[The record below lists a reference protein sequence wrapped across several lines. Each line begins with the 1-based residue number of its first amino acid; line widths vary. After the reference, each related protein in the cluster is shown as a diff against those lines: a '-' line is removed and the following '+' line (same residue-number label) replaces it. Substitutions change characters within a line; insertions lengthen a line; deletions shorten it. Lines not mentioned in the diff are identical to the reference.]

1 MGRKRKGDPVNGWI
15 IVDKPTG
22 IGSTPVVNQVRRAFN
37 AQKAGHGG
45 TLDPFASGVL
55 PVALGEATKTMA
67 HIVDGLKTYEF
78 TIAWGVE
85 TDTLDI
91 DGQVTATSPARPDR
105 AAIEAALPAFI
116 GIIEQIPPAYSAI
129 KVDGRRAYD
138 IARKAVGEGL
148 DSLPELD
155 SRPVVIDRLELRD
168 ADAGSATFFVAC
180 GKGTYIR
187 SLARDFA
194 VALGTVGHVSRLRR
208 LSVGPFDESDAISLA
223 FLEKLEHSAAAF
235 EHLKPVTSALDDIPA
250 LPVSAGEAAKLRH
263 GQTLPALSPAAEA
276 RFVEVVSAGTGVAIA
291 GSVPVALVSVKA
303 GQLHPLRVF
312 NL

>member
-1 MGRKRKGDPVNGWI
+1 MASRKGNPVHGWVI
-15 IVDKPTG
+15 LDKPEELSSSRAVG
-22 IGSTPVVNQVRRAFN
+22 IVRRVFN
-37 AQKAGHGG
+37 AAKAGHGG
-45 TLDPFASGVL
+45 TLDPLATGIL
-55 PVALGEATKTMA
+55 PIALGEATKTVSFAMHGA
-67 HIVDGLKTYEF
+67 KSYEF
-78 TIAWGVE
+78 TLQFGSQTS
-85 TDTLDI
+85 TDDREGEVI
-91 DGQVTATSPARPDR
+91 ATSERLPER
-105 AAIEAALPAFI
+105 AAIEAALPGFTGEI
-116 GIIEQIPPAYSAI
+116 DQRPPIFSAI

-138 IARKAVGEGL
+138 IARNAVADGL
-148 DSLPELD
+148 DSLPELE
-155 SRPVVIDRLELRD
+155 SRPVVVDRLKLRD

-187 SLARDFA
+187 SLARDLA

-208 LSVGPFDESDAISLA
+208 LSVGPFDESNAISLA

-263 GQTLPALSPAAEA
+263 GQTLPALSPATGA
-276 RFVEVVSAGTGVAIA
+276 RFAEIVAAGTGVAIA

>member
-1 MGRKRKGDPVNGWI
+1 MASRKGNPVHGWVI
-15 IVDKPTG
+15 LDKPEELSSSRAVG
-22 IGSTPVVNQVRRAFN
+22 IVRRVFN
-37 AQKAGHGG
+37 AAKAGHGG
-45 TLDPFASGVL
+45 TLDPLATGIL
-55 PVALGEATKTMA
+55 PIALGEATKTVSFAMHGA
-67 HIVDGLKTYEF
+67 KSYEF
-78 TIAWGVE
+78 TLQFGSQTS
-85 TDTLDI
+85 TDDREGEVI
-91 DGQVTATSPARPDR
+91 ATSDNRPER
-105 AAIEAALPAFI
+105 AAIEAALPGFTGEI
-116 GIIEQIPPAYSAI
+116 DQRPPIFSAI

-138 IARKAVGEGL
+138 IARKAVADGL
-148 DSLPELD
+148 DSLPELE
-155 SRPVVIDRLELRD
+155 SRPVVVDRLELRD

-187 SLARDFA
+187 SLARDLA

-263 GQTLPALSPAAEA
+263 GQTLPALSPAAGA
-276 RFVEVVSAGTGVAIA
+276 RFAEIVAAGTGVAIA

>member
-1 MGRKRKGDPVNGWI
+1 MASRKGNPVHGWVI
-15 IVDKPTG
+15 LDKPEELSSSRAVG
-22 IGSTPVVNQVRRAFN
+22 IVRRVFN
-37 AQKAGHGG
+37 AAKAGHGG
-45 TLDPFASGVL
+45 TLDPLATGIL
-55 PVALGEATKTMA
+55 PIALGEATKTVSFAMHGA
-67 HIVDGLKTYEF
+67 KSYEF
-78 TIAWGVE
+78 TLQFGSQTS
-85 TDTLDI
+85 TDDREGEVI
-91 DGQVTATSPARPDR
+91 ATSNNRPER
-105 AAIEAALPAFI
+105 AAIEAALPGFTGEI
-116 GIIEQIPPAYSAI
+116 DQRPPIFSAI

-138 IARKAVGEGL
+138 IARNAVADGP
-148 DSLPELD
+148 DSLPKLE
-155 SRPVVIDRLELRD
+155 SRPVVVDRLELRD

-187 SLARDFA
+187 SLARDLA

-263 GQTLPALSPAAEA
+263 GQTLPALSPAAGA
-276 RFVEVVSAGTGVAIA
+276 RFAEIVAAGTGVAIA
-291 GSVPVALVSVKA
+291 GSVPVALVFVKA

>member
-1 MGRKRKGDPVNGWI
+1 MASRKGNPVHGWVI
-15 IVDKPTG
+15 LDKPEELSSSRAVG
-22 IGSTPVVNQVRRAFN
+22 IVRRVFN
-37 AQKAGHGG
+37 AAKAGHGG
-45 TLDPFASGVL
+45 TLDPLATGIL
-55 PVALGEATKTMA
+55 PIALGEATKTVSFAMHGA
-67 HIVDGLKTYEF
+67 KSYEF
-78 TIAWGVE
+78 TLQFGSQTS
-85 TDTLDI
+85 TDDREGEVI
-91 DGQVTATSPARPDR
+91 ATSDNRPER
-105 AAIEAALPAFI
+105 AAIEAALPGFTGEI
-116 GIIEQIPPAYSAI
+116 DQRPPIFSAI

-138 IARKAVGEGL
+138 IARNAVADGL
-148 DSLPELD
+148 DSLPKLE
-155 SRPVVIDRLELRD
+155 SRPVVVDRLELRD

-187 SLARDFA
+187 SLARDLA

-263 GQTLPALSPAAEA
+263 GQTLSALSLAAEA
-276 RFVEVVSAGTGVAIA
+276 RFAEIVAAGTGVAIA

>member
-1 MGRKRKGDPVNGWI
+1 MASRKGNPVHGWVI
-15 IVDKPTG
+15 LDKPEELSSSRAVG
-22 IGSTPVVNQVRRAFN
+22 IVRRVFN
-37 AQKAGHGG
+37 AAKAGHGG
-45 TLDPFASGVL
+45 TLDPLATGIL
-55 PVALGEATKTMA
+55 PIALGEATKTVSFAMHGA
-67 HIVDGLKTYEF
+67 KSYEF
-78 TIAWGVE
+78 TLQFGSQTS
-85 TDTLDI
+85 TDDREGEVI
-91 DGQVTATSPARPDR
+91 ATSDNRPER
-105 AAIEAALPAFI
+105 AAIEAALPGFTGEI
-116 GIIEQIPPAYSAI
+116 DQRPPIFSAI

-138 IARKAVGEGL
+138 IARKAVADGL
-148 DSLPELD
+148 DSLPELE
-155 SRPVVIDRLELRD
+155 SRPVVVDRLELRD

-187 SLARDFA
+187 SLARDLA

-276 RFVEVVSAGTGVAIA
+276 RCGSRLGRNRGGDRRQRSRGAGLCKGRTAASAAC
-291 GSVPVALVSVKA
+291 
-303 GQLHPLRVF
+303 F
-312 NL
+312 

>member
-1 MGRKRKGDPVNGWI
+1 MASRKGNPVHGWVI
-15 IVDKPTG
+15 LDKPEGLSSSRAVG
-22 IGSTPVVNQVRRAFN
+22 IVRSVFN
-37 AQKAGHGG
+37 AAKAGHGG
-45 TLDPFASGVL
+45 TLDPLATGIL
-55 PVALGEATKTMA
+55 PIALGEATKTVSFAMHGA
-67 HIVDGLKTYEF
+67 KSYEF
-78 TIAWGVE
+78 TLQFGSQTS
-85 TDTLDI
+85 TDDREGEVI
-91 DGQVTATSPARPDR
+91 ATSDNRPQT
-105 AAIEAALPAFI
+105 AAIEAALAGFTGEI
-116 GIIEQIPPAYSAI
+116 NQRPPIFSAI

-138 IARKAVGEGL
+138 IARKAVADGL
-148 DSLPELD
+148 DSLPELE

-187 SLARDFA
+187 SLARDLA

-208 LSVGPFDESDAISLA
+208 LSVGPFDESNAISLA

-250 LPVSAGEAAKLRH
+250 LPVSTGEAAKLRH
-263 GQTLPALSPAAEA
+263 GQTLPALSPAAAA
-276 RFVEVVSAGTGVAIA
+276 RFAEVVAAGTGVAIA
-291 GSVPVALVSVKA
+291 GSIPVALVSVKT

>member
-1 MGRKRKGDPVNGWI
+1 MASRKGNPVHGWVI
-15 IVDKPTG
+15 LDKPEELSSSRAVG
-22 IGSTPVVNQVRRAFN
+22 IVRRVFN
-37 AQKAGHGG
+37 AAKAGHGG
-45 TLDPFASGVL
+45 TLDPLATGIL
-55 PVALGEATKTMA
+55 PIALGEATKTVSFAMHGA
-67 HIVDGLKTYEF
+67 KSYEF
-78 TIAWGVE
+78 TLQFGSQTS
-85 TDTLDI
+85 TDDREGKVI
-91 DGQVTATSPARPDR
+91 ATSDNRPER
-105 AAIEAALPAFI
+105 AAIEAALPGFTGEI
-116 GIIEQIPPAYSAI
+116 DQRPPIFSAI

-138 IARKAVGEGL
+138 IARNAVADGL
-148 DSLPELD
+148 NNLPELV
-155 SRPVVIDRLELRD
+155 SRPVVVNKLELRH

-187 SLARDFA
+187 SLARDLA

-250 LPVSAGEAAKLRH
+250 LPVSAGEAARLRH
-263 GQTLPALSPAAEA
+263 GQNLPALSPVAEA
-276 RFVEVVSAGTGVAIA
+276 RFAEVVSAGTGGAIA
-291 GSVPVALVSVKA
+291 GSVPVALVRVKA

>member
-1 MGRKRKGDPVNGWI
+1 MASRKGNPVHGWVI
-15 IVDKPTG
+15 LDKPEELSSSRAVG
-22 IGSTPVVNQVRRAFN
+22 IVRRVFN
-37 AQKAGHGG
+37 AAKAGHGG
-45 TLDPFASGVL
+45 TLDPLATGIL
-55 PVALGEATKTMA
+55 PIALGEATKTASFAMRGA
-67 HIVDGLKTYEF
+67 KSYEF
-78 TIAWGVE
+78 TVQFGSQTS
-85 TDTLDI
+85 TDDREGEVI
-91 DGQVTATSPARPDR
+91 ATSDNRPER
-105 AAIEAALPAFI
+105 AAIEAALPGFTGEI
-116 GIIEQIPPAYSAI
+116 DQRPPIFSAI
-129 KVDGRRAYD
+129 KVHGRRAYD
-138 IARKAVGEGL
+138 IARNALADGL
-148 DSLPELD
+148 ESLPELE
-155 SRPVVIDRLELRD
+155 SRPVMVDRLELRD

-187 SLARDFA
+187 SLARDLA

-250 LPVSAGEAAKLRH
+250 LAVSAGEAVKLRH
-263 GQTLPALSPAAEA
+263 GQTLPALSSAAKA
-276 RFVEVVSAGTGVAIA
+276 RFAEIVEAGTGVAIA

>member
-1 MGRKRKGDPVNGWI
+1 MASRKGNPVHGWVI
-15 IVDKPTG
+15 LDKPEELSSSRAVG
-22 IGSTPVVNQVRRAFN
+22 IVRRVFN
-37 AQKAGHGG
+37 AAKAGHGG
-45 TLDPFASGVL
+45 TLDPLATGIL
-55 PVALGEATKTMA
+55 PIALGEATKTVSFAMHGA
-67 HIVDGLKTYEF
+67 KSYEF
-78 TIAWGVE
+78 TLQFGSQTS
-85 TDTLDI
+85 TDDREGEVI
-91 DGQVTATSPARPDR
+91 ATSDNRPER
-105 AAIEAALPAFI
+105 AAIEAALPGFTGEI
-116 GIIEQIPPAYSAI
+116 DQRPPIFSAI

-138 IARKAVGEGL
+138 IARNAVADGL
-148 DSLPELD
+148 DSLPELEL
-155 SRPVVIDRLELRD
+155 RPVVVHRLELRN

-187 SLARDFA
+187 SLARDLA

-223 FLEKLEHSAAAF
+223 FLEKLEHSSAAF

-250 LPVSAGEAAKLRH
+250 IPVSAGEAAKLRH

-276 RFVEVVSAGTGVAIA
+276 RFAEIVVAGTGVAIA

>member
-1 MGRKRKGDPVNGWI
+1 MASRKGNPVHGWVI
-15 IVDKPTG
+15 LDKPEELSSSRAVG
-22 IGSTPVVNQVRRAFN
+22 IVRRVFN
-37 AQKAGHGG
+37 AAKAGHGG
-45 TLDPFASGVL
+45 TLDPLATGIL
-55 PVALGEATKTMA
+55 PIALGEATKTVSFAMHGA
-67 HIVDGLKTYEF
+67 KSYEF
-78 TIAWGVE
+78 TLQFGSQTS
-85 TDTLDI
+85 TDDREGEVI
-91 DGQVTATSPARPDR
+91 ATSDNRPER
-105 AAIEAALPAFI
+105 AAIEAALPGFTGEI
-116 GIIEQIPPAYSAI
+116 DQRPPIFSAI

-138 IARKAVGEGL
+138 IARKAVADGL
-148 DSLPELD
+148 DSLPELE
-155 SRPVVIDRLELRD
+155 SRPVVVDRLELRD

-187 SLARDFA
+187 SLARDLA

-263 GQTLPALSPAAEA
+263 GQTLPALSPAAAA
-276 RFVEVVSAGTGVAIA
+276 RFAEVVSAGTGVAIA

>member
-1 MGRKRKGDPVNGWI
+1 MASRKGNPVHGWVI
-15 IVDKPTG
+15 LDKPEELSSSRAVG
-22 IGSTPVVNQVRRAFN
+22 IVRRVFN
-37 AQKAGHGG
+37 AAKAGHGG
-45 TLDPFASGVL
+45 TLDPLATGIL
-55 PVALGEATKTMA
+55 PIALGEATKTVSFAMHGA
-67 HIVDGLKTYEF
+67 KSYEF
-78 TIAWGVE
+78 TLQFGSQTS
-85 TDTLDI
+85 TDDREGEVI
-91 DGQVTATSPARPDR
+91 ATSDNRPER
-105 AAIEAALPAFI
+105 AAIEATLPGFTGEI
-116 GIIEQIPPAYSAI
+116 DQRPPIFSAI

-138 IARKAVGEGL
+138 IARKAVADGL
-148 DSLPELD
+148 YSLPELE
-155 SRPVVIDRLELRD
+155 SRLVVVDRLELRD

-187 SLARDFA
+187 SLARDLA

-263 GQTLPALSPAAEA
+263 GQTLPALSPAAGA
-276 RFVEVVSAGTGVAIA
+276 RFAEIVAAGTGVAIA

>member
-1 MGRKRKGDPVNGWI
+1 MASRKGNPVHGWVI
-15 IVDKPTG
+15 LDKPEELSSSRAVG
-22 IGSTPVVNQVRRAFN
+22 IVRRVFN
-37 AQKAGHGG
+37 AAKAGHSG
-45 TLDPFASGVL
+45 TLDPLATGIL
-55 PVALGEATKTMA
+55 PIALGEATKTVSFAMHGA
-67 HIVDGLKTYEF
+67 KSYEF
-78 TIAWGVE
+78 TLQFGSQTS
-85 TDTLDI
+85 TDDREGEVI
-91 DGQVTATSPARPDR
+91 ATSDHRPER
-105 AAIEAALPAFI
+105 AAIEVALLGFTGEI
-116 GIIEQIPPAYSAI
+116 DQRPPIFSAI

-138 IARKAVGEGL
+138 IARKAVADGL
-148 DSLPELD
+148 DSLPELE
-155 SRPVVIDRLELRD
+155 SRPVVVDRLKLRD

-187 SLARDFA
+187 SLARDLA

-263 GQTLPALSPAAEA
+263 GQTLPALSPAAQA
-276 RFVEVVSAGTGVAIA
+276 RLAEVVSAGTGVAIA

>member
-1 MGRKRKGDPVNGWI
+1 MASRKGNPVHGWVI
-15 IVDKPTG
+15 LDKPEELSSSRAVG
-22 IGSTPVVNQVRRAFN
+22 IVRRVFN
-37 AQKAGHGG
+37 AAKAGHGG
-45 TLDPFASGVL
+45 TLDPLATGIL
-55 PVALGEATKTMA
+55 PIALGEATKTVSFAMHGA
-67 HIVDGLKTYEF
+67 KSYEF
-78 TIAWGVE
+78 TLQFGSQTS
-85 TDTLDI
+85 TDDREGEVI
-91 DGQVTATSPARPDR
+91 ATSDNRPER
-105 AAIEAALPAFI
+105 TAIEAALPGFTGEI
-116 GIIEQIPPAYSAI
+116 DQRPPIFSAI

-138 IARKAVGEGL
+138 IARKAVADGL
-148 DSLPELD
+148 DSLPELE
-155 SRPVVIDRLELRD
+155 SRPVVVDRLELRD

-187 SLARDFA
+187 SLARDLA

-276 RFVEVVSAGTGVAIA
+276 RFAEIVAAGIGVAIA

>member
-1 MGRKRKGDPVNGWI
+1 MASRKGNPVHGWVI
-15 IVDKPTG
+15 LDKPEELSSSRAVG
-22 IGSTPVVNQVRRAFN
+22 IVRRVFN
-37 AQKAGHGG
+37 AAKAGHGG
-45 TLDPFASGVL
+45 TLDPLATGIL
-55 PVALGEATKTMA
+55 PIALGEATKTVSFAMHGA
-67 HIVDGLKTYEF
+67 KSYEF
-78 TIAWGVE
+78 TLQFGSQTS
-85 TDTLDI
+85 TDDREGEVI
-91 DGQVTATSPARPDR
+91 ATSDNRPER
-105 AAIEAALPAFI
+105 AAIEAALPGFTGEI
-116 GIIEQIPPAYSAI
+116 DQRPPIFSAI

-138 IARKAVGEGL
+138 IARNAVADGL
-148 DSLPELD
+148 DSLPELE
-155 SRPVVIDRLELRD
+155 SRPVVVDRLELRN

-187 SLARDFA
+187 SLARDLA

-208 LSVGPFDESDAISLA
+208 LSVGPFDESDAIALA

-263 GQTLPALSPAAEA
+263 GQTLPALSPAAES
-276 RFVEVVSAGTGVAIA
+276 RFAEIVAAGTGVAIV
-291 GSVPVALVSVKA
+291 GSVPVALVFVKA

>member
-1 MGRKRKGDPVNGWI
+1 MASRKGNPVHGWVI
-15 IVDKPTG
+15 LDKPEELSSSRAVG
-22 IGSTPVVNQVRRAFN
+22 IVRRVFN
-37 AQKAGHGG
+37 AAKAGHGG
-45 TLDPFASGVL
+45 TLDPLATGIL
-55 PVALGEATKTMA
+55 PIALGEATKTVSFAMHGA
-67 HIVDGLKTYEF
+67 KSAEF
-78 TIAWGVE
+78 TRQVGSQTS
-85 TDTLDI
+85 TDDREGEVI
-91 DGQVTATSPARPDR
+91 ATSDNRPER
-105 AAIEAALPAFI
+105 AAIEAALPGFTGEI
-116 GIIEQIPPAYSAI
+116 DQRPPIFSAI

-138 IARKAVGEGL
+138 IARKAVADGL
-148 DSLPELD
+148 DSLPELE
-155 SRPVVIDRLELRD
+155 SRPVVVDRLELCD

-187 SLARDFA
+187 SLARDLA

-263 GQTLPALSPAAEA
+263 GQILPALSPAAEA
-276 RFVEVVSAGTGVAIA
+276 RFAEVVSAGTGVAIA

-303 GQLHPLRVF
+303 GQLQPRRVVS
-312 NL
+312 L

>member
-1 MGRKRKGDPVNGWI
+1 MASRKGNPVHGWVI
-15 IVDKPTG
+15 LDKPEELSSSRAVG
-22 IGSTPVVNQVRRAFN
+22 IVRRVFN
-37 AQKAGHGG
+37 AAKAGHGG
-45 TLDPFASGVL
+45 TLDPLATGIL
-55 PVALGEATKTMA
+55 PIALGEATKTVSFAMHGA
-67 HIVDGLKTYEF
+67 KSYEF
-78 TIAWGVE
+78 TLQFGSQTS
-85 TDTLDI
+85 TDDREGEVI
-91 DGQVTATSPARPDR
+91 ATSDNRPER
-105 AAIEAALPAFI
+105 AAINAALPGFTGEI
-116 GIIEQIPPAYSAI
+116 DQRPPIFSAI

-138 IARKAVGEGL
+138 IARNAVADGP
-148 DSLPELD
+148 DSLPKLE
-155 SRPVVIDRLELRD
+155 SRPVVVDRLELRD

-187 SLARDFA
+187 SLARDLA

-208 LSVGPFDESDAISLA
+208 LSVGPFHESDAISLA

-263 GQTLPALSPAAEA
+263 GQTLPALSPAAGA
-276 RFVEVVSAGTGVAIA
+276 RFAEIVAAGTGVAIA
-291 GSVPVALVSVKA
+291 GSVPVALVFVKA

>member
-1 MGRKRKGDPVNGWI
+1 MASRKGNPVHGWVI
-15 IVDKPTG
+15 LDKPEELSSSRAVG
-22 IGSTPVVNQVRRAFN
+22 IVRRIFN
-37 AQKAGHGG
+37 AAKAGHGG
-45 TLDPFASGVL
+45 TLDPLATGIL
-55 PVALGEATKTMA
+55 PIALGEATKTVSFAMHGA
-67 HIVDGLKTYEF
+67 KSYEF
-78 TIAWGVE
+78 TLQFGSQTS
-85 TDTLDI
+85 TDDREGEVI
-91 DGQVTATSPARPDR
+91 ATSDNRPER
-105 AAIEAALPAFI
+105 AAINAALPGFTGEI
-116 GIIEQIPPAYSAI
+116 DQRPPIFSAI

-138 IARKAVGEGL
+138 IARSAVADGL
-148 DSLPELD
+148 DSLPELE
-155 SRPVVIDRLELRD
+155 SRPVVVDRLELRD

-187 SLARDFA
+187 SLARDLA

-263 GQTLPALSPAAEA
+263 GQTLPALSPAAGA
-276 RFVEVVSAGTGVAIA
+276 RFAEIVAAGTGVAIA

>member
-1 MGRKRKGDPVNGWI
+1 MASRKGNTVHGWVI
-15 IVDKPTG
+15 LDKPEELSSSRAVG
-22 IGSTPVVNQVRRAFN
+22 IARRIFN
-37 AQKAGHGG
+37 AAKAGHGG
-45 TLDPFASGVL
+45 TLDPLATGIR
-55 PVALGEATKTMA
+55 PIALGEATKTVSFAMHGA
-67 HIVDGLKTYEF
+67 KSYEF
-78 TIAWGVE
+78 ILQFGSQTS
-85 TDTLDI
+85 TDDREGEVI
-91 DGQVTATSPARPDR
+91 ATSDNRPER
-105 AAIEAALPAFI
+105 AAIEAALPGFTGEI
-116 GIIEQIPPAYSAI
+116 DQRPPIFSAI

-138 IARKAVGEGL
+138 IARNAVAVGL
-148 DSLPELD
+148 DSLPELE
-155 SRPVVIDRLELRD
+155 SRPVVVDRLELRD

-187 SLARDFA
+187 SLARDLA

-276 RFVEVVSAGTGVAIA
+276 RFAEVVSAETGVAIA

>member
-1 MGRKRKGDPVNGWI
+1 MVSRKDNPVHGWVI
-15 IVDKPTG
+15 LDKPEELSSSRAVG
-22 IGSTPVVNQVRRAFN
+22 IVRRVFN
-37 AQKAGHGG
+37 AAKAGHGG
-45 TLDPFASGVL
+45 TLAPLATGIL
-55 PVALGEATKTMA
+55 PIALGEATKTGSFAMHGA
-67 HIVDGLKTYEF
+67 KSYEF
-78 TIAWGVE
+78 TLQFGSQTS
-85 TDTLDI
+85 TDDREGEVI
-91 DGQVTATSPARPDR
+91 ATSDNRPER
-105 AAIEAALPAFI
+105 AAIEAALPGFTGEI
-116 GIIEQIPPAYSAI
+116 DQRPPIFSAI

-138 IARKAVGEGL
+138 IARNAVADGL
-148 DSLPELD
+148 DSLPKLE
-155 SRPVVIDRLELRD
+155 SRLVVVDRLELRD
-168 ADAGSATFFVAC
+168 AEAGSGTFFVAC

-187 SLARDFA
+187 SLARDLA

-263 GQTLPALSPAAEA
+263 GQTLPALSPAAGA
-276 RFVEVVSAGTGVAIA
+276 RFAEIVAAGTGVAIA

-303 GQLHPLRVF
+303 GQLPPLRVF

>member
-1 MGRKRKGDPVNGWI
+1 MASRKGNPVHGWVI
-15 IVDKPTG
+15 LDKPEELSSSRAVG
-22 IGSTPVVNQVRRAFN
+22 IVRRVFN
-37 AQKAGHGG
+37 AAKAGHGG
-45 TLDPFASGVL
+45 TLDPLATGIL
-55 PVALGEATKTMA
+55 PIALGEATKTVSFAMHGA
-67 HIVDGLKTYEF
+67 KSYEF
-78 TIAWGVE
+78 TLQFGSQTS
-85 TDTLDI
+85 TDDREGEVI
-91 DGQVTATSPARPDR
+91 ATSDNRPER
-105 AAIEAALPAFI
+105 AAIEAALPGFTGEI
-116 GIIEQIPPAYSAI
+116 DQRPPTFSAI

-138 IARKAVGEGL
+138 IARKAVADGL
-148 DSLPELD
+148 DSLPELE
-155 SRPVVIDRLELRD
+155 SRPVVVDRLELRD

-187 SLARDFA
+187 SLARDLA

-263 GQTLPALSPAAEA
+263 GQTLPALSSAAEA
-276 RFVEVVSAGTGVAIA
+276 RFAEVVSAGTGVAIA